1 MQNPLDTEGRPSAT
15 SERQFLTVQP
25 SVLKVDLS
33 STDYDTSSLS
43 QLVMSDSNISQELAL
58 AVLKSLADRREIN
71 LDTMDMVHK
80 PNLLLVTLTLR
91 LYPH

>member
-1 MQNPLDTEGRPSAT
+1 MNPLDTEGRPSAT
-15 SERQFLTVQP
+15 SERQFLTANP
-25 SVLKVDLS
+25 SVLKVDLA

-71 LDTMDMVHK
+71 LNTMDMVHK